1 MWLTTMKIIETGKQR
16 FESMSQ
22 RLTAWL
28 EGRQDDGVVALA
40 TKLYTRDQDAFA
52 SVLGSALALRL
63 FLFVIPANVAL
74 LGLINLVS
82 LDGPLLGMLEQSP
95 TTGQM
100 AQNYGGLSTLHAL
113 WITVSGTILTLWA
126 GRSLARVMATCSA
139 AAWQMHATAARVK
152 LRSVVALTAMLFTLM
167 LASIVFAK
175 MRDIGGPA
183 AAVAAWI
190 AVASTFFVGWF
201 IVELVL
207 PRATP
212 DPSALLPGA
221 ALVGLG
227 FSVLQWFMQI
237 YLPGKIART
246 TDTMGS
252 LAATVATL
260 GYFFFV
266 GRLMSASFVV
276 NAITFQRWGSISQ
289 VVFAL
294 PIVRRLPKRFP
305 KLEQFFDL
313 ARNENAVGDPV
324 DGTDQAIDNELTGSM
339 GPFEPVDV
347 PSGDRSG
354 TD

>member
-1 MWLTTMKIIETGKQR
+1 MKIIETGKQR
-16 FESMSQ
+16 FESISE
-22 RLTAWL
+22 RLKTWF
-28 EGRQDDGVVALA
+28 EGRQDDGVVDLA
-40 TKLYTRDQDAFA
+40 TKLYARDQDAFA
-52 SVLGSALALRL
+52 SVLGSAIALRL
-63 FLFVIPANVAL
+63 FLFVVPANVAL

-82 LDGPLLGMLEQSP
+82 LDGPLGGMLKESP

-100 AQNYGGLSTLHAL
+100 AQNYGELSFWHAL
-113 WITVSGTILTLWA
+113 WITISGTILTLWA

-152 LRSVVALTAMLFTLM
+152 LRNVAALTAMLFTLM

-183 AAVAAWI
+183 AAVAAWL
-190 AVASTFFVGWF
+190 AVAATFFVGWF

-212 DPSALLPGA
+212 DPSAVLPGA

-276 NAITFQRWGSISQ
+276 NAIIFQRWGSISQ

-294 PIVRRLPKRFP
+294 PFLRRLPKRFP

-313 ARNENAVGDPV
+313 DRDENAVGDPEE
-324 DGTDQAIDNELTGSM
+324 GTEQASDTESTGPTASM
-339 GPFEPVDV
+339 GPFEPLEV
-347 PSGDRSG
+347 PAGDRSR